1 MNVKIKIFLFSS
13 ILNLIDLVTSFTD
26 FELGYTELNHWM
38 LVFHNKY
45 LSALMG
51 VIAFELILVVWF
63 IFSMAYDNARY
74 GMLAWGLTKLY
85 PIVNNILLFIFS
97 F

>member
-1 MNVKIKIFLFSS
+1 MDVKIKIFLFSS
-13 ILNLIDLVTSFTD
+13 LLNLIDLVTSYID

-38 LVFHNKY
+38 LVLHNKY
-45 LSALMG
+45 MAALMG
-51 VIAFELILVVWF
+51 VIAFELILIVWYM
-63 IFSMAYDNARY
+63 FSRAYEKARY

-85 PIVNNILLFIFS
+85 PVVNNLLLIIFS

>member
-1 MNVKIKIFLFSS
+1 MDAKTKIFIVSS
-13 ILNLIDLVTSFTD
+13 FLNLIDLITSFID
-26 FELGYTELNHWM
+26 FGLGYTETNGWM

-45 LSALMG
+45 ASALMG
-51 VIAFELILVVWF
+51 VITFELILIAWF
-63 IFSMAYDNARY
+63 VFSMVYDRARY

-85 PIVNNILLFIFS
+85 PIINNVLLLIFS